1 MKLSKYLKYANSISL
16 IILSSFLFGCQS
28 DISSDDSQPA
38 NSVTYALTESTSG
51 DTAVVS
57 SNYDIDVNLSEASSN
72 NTFSLAAT
80 SSQTETTQ
88 TASNTQLHFINSNA
102 SEFNVTYSDN
112 CNSLS
117 IDNSCD
123 ISVTPK
129 DLNTNNQTVGYYV
142 TSSINGKSIKTK
154 PDYFI
159 VKSLTLVNSPIT
171 G

>member
-1 MKLSKYLKYANSISL
+1 MKLSKRFGAVSL
-16 IILSSFLFGCQS
+16 TILPSLLLGCQS
-28 DISSDDSQPA
+28 DISSSDNQPA
-38 NSVTYALTESTSG
+38 NSVTYALTESTNG
-51 DTAVVS
+51 DSAVVS
-57 SNYDIDVNLSEASSN
+57 SNYNINVNLEDTSSN
-72 NTFSLAAT
+72 NSFILGTKT
-80 SSQTETTQ
+80 SQTETTQ

-102 SEFNVTYSDN
+102 AEFNITYSDN

-129 DLNTNNQTVGYYV
+129 NLNTNNQTVGYYV